1 MESQIPGAE
10 LDDAPLNPTDRNLA
24 DSTNVVNTIN
34 LDFINEYDDG
44 EITSWIAAEILK
56 SEIQWR
62 LNPVRIKNFSTD
74 SAFLEYG
81 WISDGEVEPTEVISS
96 DLIKQKSKD
105 ADAVIVFCPPEPTT
119 KESEKING
127 LIRLP
132 WLSQSTKEKV
142 DQETL
147 LRLASRWLTPIR
159 AEQFNPMV
167 LAEKAIVVD
176 LSSEL
181 NEVASKEIA
190 RFARSGNLT
199 VIALNTSELR
209 EQAFLAQMESSG
221 VRTERLGLLLSP
233 QQTIGLLAKSS
244 LVISANPQ
252 IVALAL
258 SYHPRVAYLNGTSG
272 TSEQSQ
278 RIIQAAS
285 FAATDQSFFDT
296 AENALDALAEVVE
309 NIALIRFAKKSK
321 DNYDIDAIVNER
333 KNESTARKFL
343 STRLEKERLLAA
355 KTANELRKEVEGL
368 AEQRNLAEL
377 EVRTLQANLKS
388 QTNHLNNLETR
399 IADYDQGPVLRSRSA
414 RLKAVLAVAENELM
428 VTLRKLRLYVKSW
441 LRNN

>member
-10 LDDAPLNPTDRNLA
+10 LDDAPLNPTNRNLA
-24 DSTNVVNTIN
+24 DLTNVVNTIN
-34 LDFINEYDDG
+34 LSFVNEYGDG
-44 EITSWIAAEILK
+44 EITTWIAAEILK

-62 LNPVRIKNFSTD
+62 LDPVRIKNFSTD

-96 DLIKQKSKD
+96 DLIKQKSQE
-105 ADAVIVFCPPEPTT
+105 ADVVIAFCPPEPTT
-119 KESEKING
+119 KKSEKING
-127 LIRLP
+127 LVRLP

-167 LAEKAIVVD
+167 LAETAIVVD

-181 NEVASKEIA
+181 NEVTSNEIA
-190 RFARSGNLT
+190 RFARSENLT
-199 VIALNTSELR
+199 VIALSTSELS
-209 EQAFLAQMESSG
+209 EQAFLVQMQSSG

-252 IVALAL
+252 IAALAL

-321 DNYDIDAIVNER
+321 ENHDIDTVVNER
-333 KNESTARKFL
+333 KNERTARKFL
-343 STRLEKERLLAA
+343 SARLEKERLLAA
-355 KTANELRKEVEGL
+355 KTANELRKKVEGL
-368 AEQRNLAEL
+368 AEQRDLAEL
-377 EVRTLQANLKS
+377 EVRRLQANLRS

-414 RLKAVLAVAENELM
+414 RLKAVLDVAENELV
-428 VTLRKLRLYVKSW
+428 VTLSKLRLYAKSW

>member
-10 LDDAPLNPTDRNLA
+10 LDDAPLNRTDRNLA

-34 LDFINEYDDG
+34 LGFINEYDDG

-181 NEVASKEIA
+181 NEVASNEIA

-199 VIALNTSELR
+199 VIALNTSELS
-209 EQAFLAQMESSG
+209 EQAFLVQMESSG

-285 FAATDQSFFDT
+285 FAAADQSFFDT

-309 NIALIRFAKKSK
+309 NIASNSICEKK
-321 DNYDIDAIVNER
+321 
-333 KNESTARKFL
+333 
-343 STRLEKERLLAA
+343 
-355 KTANELRKEVEGL
+355 
-368 AEQRNLAEL
+368 QR
-377 EVRTLQANLKS
+377 
-388 QTNHLNNLETR
+388 
-399 IADYDQGPVLRSRSA
+399 
-414 RLKAVLAVAENELM
+414 
-428 VTLRKLRLYVKSW
+428 
-441 LRNN
+441 